1 MFRFYKGNSSILK
14 DIYGFRCEME
24 TISFIYLCMCTST
37 YIILTFFH
45 SADYVFSTEDYSSFG
60 KLIFVY
66 P

>member
-1 MFRFYKGNSSILK
+1 
-14 DIYGFRCEME
+14 ME